1 MSIFIFDAPSSN
13 SEIKNYIL
21 FFGMNSYPLILLLIA
36 EINARVF
43 IKLKYAAYILPLS
56 SIILMFIGYLNIFG
70 TDENY
75 QSEFLSE
82 LEKKKEKGYIGFC
95 DSYRI
100 KNDSVFYKDFYLKK
114 ANYKT
119 FFYLDCSLAKDNN
132 FVFFGSDIIK
142 DCDPNTFQIINE
154 LWAKDERNFFYENK
168 VFDGIDYNTFK
179 VLEANYSKDK
189 NNVYYHREI
198 IKDADPDSFIIDPT
212 TEIASDKINHYKQGK
227 KKRKNQ

>member
-1 MSIFIFDAPSSN
+1 MKLKSFSKELPNSFKYFNFLVLLPILIWPLIFFMSVFIFDAPSSS

-142 DCDPNTFQIINE
+142 DCDP
-154 LWAKDERNFFYENK
+154 KDDRNFFTK
-168 VFDGIDYNTFK
+168 TRFST
-179 VLEANYSKDK
+179 VLITIRLK
-189 NNVYYHREI
+189 
-198 IKDADPDSFIIDPT
+198 F
-212 TEIASDKINHYKQGK
+212 
-227 KKRKNQ
+227 